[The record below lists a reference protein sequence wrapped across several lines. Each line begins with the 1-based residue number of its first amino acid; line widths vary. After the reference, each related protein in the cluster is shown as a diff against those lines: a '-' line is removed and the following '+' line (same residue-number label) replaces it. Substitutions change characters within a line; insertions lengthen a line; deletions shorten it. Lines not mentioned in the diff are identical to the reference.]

1 MTKTEDTSNKDNVNG
16 ANVLSEHARLFAG
29 GARSNRK
36 ARRLSLAAVAA
47 LLMTAAGAQAGE
59 HLAGFGR
66 VSEPLSPT
74 PLEEW
79 GPVPT
84 EEASIA
90 NLAPGLLPFFN
101 NGPVFGL
108 PGTVTGD
115 FWDQTQLTG
124 DWGGIRTE
132 MTRRGLFIDLYS
144 TSAYQ
149 DVTSGGLKTGTACLQ
164 NIQLSVNLDTG
175 RAGLWPG
182 GLLHFTLDSRYGA
195 SPEQTFTVGS
205 FVPQYYGAIIP
216 GATLSHD
223 TLPFEY
229 FWFSPSL
236 LK

>member
-1 MTKTEDTSNKDNVNG
+1 
-16 ANVLSEHARLFAG
+16 
-29 GARSNRK
+29 
-36 ARRLSLAAVAA
+36 
-47 LLMTAAGAQAGE
+47 MTAAGARAGE
-59 HLAGFGR
+59 HFAGFGR

-84 EEASIA
+84 EEASLA

-108 PGTVTGD
+108 PGTVTGN

-149 DVTSGGLKTGTACLQ
+149 DVTSGGLKTGTAFLQ

-182 GLLHFTLDSRYGA
+182 GLLDFTLDSCYGA
-195 SPEQTFTVGS
+195 SAEQTFTVGS

-223 TLPFEY
+223 TLRSNIFL
-229 FWFSPSL
+229 FKPSR

>member
-1 MTKTEDTSNKDNVNG
+1 
-16 ANVLSEHARLFAG
+16 
-29 GARSNRK
+29 
-36 ARRLSLAAVAA
+36 
-47 LLMTAAGAQAGE
+47 MTAAGARAGE

-84 EEASIA
+84 EQASLA

-108 PGTVTGD
+108 PGTVTGN

-124 DWGGIRTE
+124 DWDGIRTE

-149 DVTSGGLKTGTACLQ
+149 DVTSGGLKTGTAFFQ
-164 NIQLSVNLDTG
+164 NMQLSVNTE
-175 RAGLWPG
+175 RALSKPSLSV
-182 GLLHFTLDSRYGA
+182 LLSRN
-195 SPEQTFTVGS
+195 TTVQLFRARRFPMTRCHS
-205 FVPQYYGAIIP
+205 NIF
-216 GATLSHD
+216 LFRH
-223 TLPFEY
+223 
-229 FWFSPSL
+229 SL

>member
-1 MTKTEDTSNKDNVNG
+1 VTKTEDTSNKDNASW
-16 ANVLSEHARLFAG
+16 ANVLSKHARILCG
-29 GARSNRK
+29 TARSNRK
-36 ARRLSLAAVAA
+36 GRRLSLVTVAA
-47 LLMTAAGAQAGE
+47 LLMTTAGAQAEEGF
-59 HLAGFGR
+59 AGFGN
-66 VSEPLSPT
+66 VSQPPT
-74 PLEEW
+74 PSVEW

-84 EEASIA
+84 EEASLA
-90 NLAPGLLPFFN
+90 NLAPVLLPFFN

-108 PGTVTGD
+108 PGTVTGN

-149 DVTSGGLKTGTACLQ
+149 DVTSGGLKTGTAFLQ
-164 NIQLSVNLDTG
+164 NVQLSVNLDTG

-205 FVPQYYGAIIP
+205 FVPNTTVQLFRARR
-216 GATLSHD
+216 
-223 TLPFEY
+223 
-229 FWFSPSL
+229 SPMSR
-236 LK
+236 